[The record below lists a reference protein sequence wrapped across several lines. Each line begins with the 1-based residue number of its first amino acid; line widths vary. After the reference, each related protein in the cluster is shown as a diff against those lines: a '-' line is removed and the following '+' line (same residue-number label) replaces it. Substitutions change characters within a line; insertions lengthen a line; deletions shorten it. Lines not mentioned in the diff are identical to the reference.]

1 MQLLTSEIYHG
12 QTIEYF
18 WTKPAGGRGISLW
31 CRQTSVYA
39 FKNKHLGFFKIS
51 QAGYLALAV
60 NEKSGML
67 NQYYNILNTQYSG
80 YGNSFFSLFWNIFF
94 SSGLVCG
101 ALSTADWCLFFI
113 GAEGSKCTTLISSP
127 IKDSIK
133 LS

>member
-1 MQLLTSEIYHG
+1 MDRLLSIFEPNQQVVEESRYDADKLR
-12 QTIEYF
+12 F
-18 WTKPAGGRGISLW
+18 MRSKISIW
-31 CRQTSVYA
+31 D
-39 FKNKHLGFFKIS
+39 FFKIS
-51 QAGYLALAV
+51 QAGYLVLAV
-60 NEKSGML
+60 NEKSRML
-67 NQYYNILNTQYSG
+67 NQYYNILNTQYFG

-101 ALSTADWCLFFI
+101 ALPTADWCLFFI